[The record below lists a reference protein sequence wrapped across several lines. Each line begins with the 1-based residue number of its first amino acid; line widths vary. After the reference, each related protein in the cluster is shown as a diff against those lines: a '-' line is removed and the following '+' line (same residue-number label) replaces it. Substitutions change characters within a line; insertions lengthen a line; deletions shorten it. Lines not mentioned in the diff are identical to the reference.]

1 MDKPCLQNHLYF
13 KTTKLWPF
21 LKVNGLPV
29 CYDNYGL
36 MNKQKRRTRRSK
48 DYLQGLE
55 NYQYN
60 TTYTYFLEQVSLKTV
75 P

>member
-36 MNKQKRRTRRSK
+36 MKQTEKENEK
-48 DYLQGLE
+48 EQGLFARFGE
-55 NYQYN
+55 LSIQYYLYLFFR
-60 TTYTYFLEQVSLKTV
+60 TSF